1 MSKHHPFGPSSLY
14 RRSLCP
20 ASYRIEKYLE
30 DVESEAALKGT
41 YLHALIEQAINSIP
55 VIREPG
61 DNVFVQYDFGLEA
74 ITSIVNS
81 RIYRTNEERRV
92 VLRTMKFIASKLPLF
107 SKFSIRTEQRL
118 EYKDEMGNVLYFGT
132 SDMVVVDEYKN
143 LYIFDWKTGRRDEV
157 ALKGKRKIQL
167 KGYALAAMQTYEIDD
182 CKCFVYNPV
191 QNKRHTCTIRSKEKL
206 AKEITTIINTCKAKD
221 APTIPGEEQCR
232 YCLGKAHKVCPEW
245 IGRDSQIKEE
255 AKRYEE
261 PIKKELPA
269 TKQRRIVKVKNYDLL
284 PKKEV
289 SDAEG
294 CMFGFMWGCM
304 PIIIFIFLVWL
315 LKALS

>member
-143 LYIFDWKTGRRDEV
+143 LYIFDWKTGRRDGSASPPV
-157 ALKGKRKIQL
+157 C
-167 KGYALAAMQTYEIDD
+167 AAAA
-182 CKCFVYNPV
+182 
-191 QNKRHTCTIRSKEKL
+191 R
-206 AKEITTIINTCKAKD
+206 
-221 APTIPGEEQCR
+221 
-232 YCLGKAHKVCPEW
+232 
-245 IGRDSQIKEE
+245 
-255 AKRYEE
+255 
-261 PIKKELPA
+261 
-269 TKQRRIVKVKNYDLL
+269 
-284 PKKEV
+284 
-289 SDAEG
+289 
-294 CMFGFMWGCM
+294 
-304 PIIIFIFLVWL
+304 VW
-315 LKALS
+315 